1 MKRSRGSRTILTIIV
16 TVLVIACI
24 AVILGVAIMFS
35 GAISVAATTP
45 DWPVV
50 AWALNTTME
59 NSVKVH
65 ARDVIV
71 PADYNNLDVQ
81 AGQDHYSRMCVP
93 CHGAPGVESEWMGQG
108 LQPYPPDL
116 TSTANDWTPA
126 EVFWIINNGIKMTGM
141 PAAGPSHSESEVWN
155 LAAFVKSLPEV
166 TPEQY
171 RAHGQPAGGDDAER
185 NRPSGELNQ

>member
-1 MKRSRGSRTILTIIV
+1 V

-50 AWALNTTME
+50 AWVLNTTME
-59 NSVKVH
+59 NSVKMH

-93 CHGAPGVESEWMGQG
+93 CHGAPGMEPEWLGQG

-116 TSTANDWTPA
+116 TSTADDWTPA
-126 EVFWIINNGIKMTGM
+126 EVFWIISNGIKMTGM
-141 PAAGPSHSESEVWN
+141 PAAGPSHSENEVWN

-171 RAHGQPAGGDDAER
+171 KAHGQPAGGDDAEQ
-185 NRPSGELNQ
+185 NHPSGELSR